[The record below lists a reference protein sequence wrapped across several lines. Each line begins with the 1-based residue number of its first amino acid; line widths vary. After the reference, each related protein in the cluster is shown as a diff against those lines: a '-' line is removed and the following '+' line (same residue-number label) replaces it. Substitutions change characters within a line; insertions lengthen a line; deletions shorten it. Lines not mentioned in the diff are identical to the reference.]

1 MRRNP
6 TGYRAPG
13 AQLVAID
20 LFAGSGGMSLGL
32 EAAGFKT
39 LGVELDP
46 QACRA
51 HQLGAGPCIQEDARK
66 FSVRGEVDLVA
77 AGFPCQTYSFSR
89 GGGRPVED
97 RSKRLFPEAFRVAVE
112 TRSPALLFENVKGLN
127 AAVTEDGTGIIR
139 VLYATAEH
147 AGYHLQHRVLNAA
160 DYGVPQIRE
169 RLIFVGFREYHDAMA
184 FQWPSPTHSE
194 RKWRTVR
201 DVLPHVPYDAPAP
214 TIVAT
219 EAKSIKEWTRTDAKP
234 RRGVERI
241 SQGMGGS
248 RFDPSPQE
256 LALLQ
261 GYPRGYPFQGSRT
274 EQMRQVGNSV
284 PPPLAEAV
292 ARQIAL
298 VLRRSS

>member
-1 MRRNP
+1 MRRNDQ
-6 TGYRAPG
+6 TYRAPG

-46 QACRA
+46 HACRA
-51 HQLGAGPCIQEDARK
+51 HQLGAGPCINEDARK
-66 FSVRGEVDLVA
+66 FSVHGQVDLVA
-77 AGFPCQTYSFSR
+77 GGFPCQMYSRSR
-89 GGGRPVED
+89 GGGAPVED
-97 RSKRLFPEAFRVAVE
+97 RRNRLFPEILRVAVE
-112 TRSPALLFENVKGLN
+112 TRSPAILMENVKGLN
-127 AAVTEDGTGIIR
+127 AAVTEDGTGIMR
-139 VLYATAEH
+139 VLYAAAEH
-147 AGYHLQHRVLNAA
+147 AGYNLQHRVLNAA

-169 RLIFVGFREYHDAMA
+169 RMIFVGFRDYGDAMR
-184 FQWPSPTHSE
+184 FQWPKPTHSE
-194 RKWRTVR
+194 RTYRTVR
-201 DVLPHVPYDAPAP
+201 DVLPHVPFDAPAP

-219 EAKSIKEWTRTDAKP
+219 ESKSVKEWTRTDAKP

-241 SQGMGGS
+241 SQGMGGA

-261 GYPRGYPFQGSRT
+261 GYPPGYPFQGSRI
-274 EQMRQVGNSV
+274 EQIRQVGNSV

-292 ARQIAL
+292 AREIAH
-298 VLRRSS
+298 VLRSS